1 MPDLGPI
8 LANLVSMDFESPRGF
23 DERER
28 FKAFRLHLRPSR
40 RLILSFLPPSSSSS
54 SSFFLLS
61 PLLVES
67 LSHRI

>member
-28 FKAFRLHLRPSR
+28 FKPFRFHLRPSH
-40 RLILSFLPPSSSSS
+40 RLILFLFPPV
-54 SSFFLLS
+54 L
-61 PLLVES
+61 PS
-67 LSHRI
+67 L